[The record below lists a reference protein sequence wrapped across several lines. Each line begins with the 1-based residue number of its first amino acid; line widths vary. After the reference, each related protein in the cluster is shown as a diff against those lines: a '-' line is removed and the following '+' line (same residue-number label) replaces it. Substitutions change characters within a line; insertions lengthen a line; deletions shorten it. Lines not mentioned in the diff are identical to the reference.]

1 MPTRYLRRSVV
12 LLSRARDTLVSQGP
26 DRVFFLMVRYLSWKL
41 RFQNR
46 VSSLPLRANLVVTT
60 LVLGWVRTT
69 IRLFRLFVPDKY
81 TAADPYAIRYV
92 DPDEITGVSPHE
104 GTKRRGWVIDGD
116 WDRNVESFD
125 ERPIPKAI
133 QRHFCQGVDWRETE
147 LADQYDDDELFRR
160 KCERIEELH
169 DRIAADGY
177 RTQREL
183 LDSDPAAAWAGVNAT
198 ISPITNEITV
208 DIGRDGE
215 VLFNMLGKHRL
226 SIAKVVDVD
235 RIPVQ
240 VFRRHSEWQ
249 AVRDQVRNGEGV
261 PDPVIG
267 HPDLTDLRGE

>member
-12 LLSRARDTLVSQGP
+12 LLSRARDTLVLQGP
-26 DRVFFLMVRYLSWKL
+26 DRVFFLTIRYLSWKL

-46 VSSLPLRANLVVTT
+46 VSAFPPRVNLIFTL
-60 LVLGWVRTT
+60 LVLMWVRTT
-69 IRLFRLFVPDKY
+69 LRLFRLFVPEKY
-81 TAADPYAIRYV
+81 TDADPYAIRYV
-92 DPDEITGVSPHE
+92 DPDEITGMSPHE

-133 QRHFCQGVDWRETE
+133 RRHFCEGVDWGETE

-160 KCERIEELH
+160 KCERIEDLH

-183 LDSDPAAAWAGVNAT
+183 LDSDPAAAWEGLNAT
-198 ISPITNEITV
+198 ISPLTNEITV

-215 VLFNMLGKHRL
+215 ILFNMLGKHRL
-226 SIAKVVDVD
+226 SIAKILDLD
-235 RIPVQ
+235 EIPVL
-240 VFRRHSEWQ
+240 VFSRHIEWEKS
-249 AVRDQVRNGEGV
+249 RN
-261 PDPVIG
+261 
-267 HPDLTDLRGE
+267 